1 MSEDVKLV
9 FVYNAD
15 SGFGIVK
22 DFFHKILR
30 PETYPCNLCGLTYG
44 NFSIKKEWKEFIENL
59 EVPVEFLHRNQF
71 MKRFVLKDVEFPSA
85 FIERDSNIS
94 LLISD
99 EEINRLQSLTE
110 LKELVIRKL
119 DMI

>member
-1 MSEDVKLV
+1 MSEDLKLL
-9 FVYNAD
+9 FVYNAN
-15 SGFGIVK
+15 SGFSIVK
-22 DFFHKILR
+22 DFFHKMLK

-44 NFSIKKEWKEFIENL
+44 NFSMKKEWKEFIENL

-71 MKRFVLKDVEFPSA
+71 MKRFNLKDVRFPSA
-85 FIERDSNIS
+85 FIEGDSKII

-99 EEINRLQSLTE
+99 DEINRLQS

-119 DMI
+119 DEI

>member
-1 MSEDVKLV
+1 MSEELKLI

-15 SGFGIVK
+15 SGFGLVK
-22 DFFHKILR
+22 DFFHKILK
-30 PETYPCNLCGLTYG
+30 PETYPCNLCGLTFG
-44 NFSIKKEWKEFIENL
+44 NISIKKEWKEFIENL
-59 EVPVEFLHRNQF
+59 ELPVEFLHRNQF
-71 MKRFVLKDVEFPSA
+71 MKRFNLKDVGFPSA

-99 EEINRLQSLTE
+99 EEINRLQSLKE

-119 DMI
+119 DEV